1 MSCNLGTFR
10 EKKVIYL
17 MYIYINFFTAL
28 ALYCVIKTVII
39 FITQNLKLF
48 LKGYPACARLQ
59 NKYTLTHQKPFF
71 CFRLQFQNRVFYI
84 LDRLRSDF
92 FYYYHTITIIRLK
105 LFTKA

>member
-71 CFRLQFQNRVFYI
+71 V
-84 LDRLRSDF
+84 LDYNSKTEF
-92 FYYYHTITIIRLK
+92 FTFLTD
-105 LFTKA
+105 